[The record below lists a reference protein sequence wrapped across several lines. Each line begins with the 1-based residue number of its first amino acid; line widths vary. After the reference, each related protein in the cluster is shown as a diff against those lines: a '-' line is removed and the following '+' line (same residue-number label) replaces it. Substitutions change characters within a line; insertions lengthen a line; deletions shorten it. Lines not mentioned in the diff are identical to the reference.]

1 LEYLNA
7 RRAVCL
13 AVAVFF
19 SRRQQV
25 RTPAGELGTAA
36 PVGSGGYLGHGNWVA
51 RLLEIFQLSERLKG
65 KGRESVLLGA
75 PKGIA
80 FWR

>member
-1 LEYLNA
+1 MPREL
-7 RRAVCL
+7 VCL
-13 AVAVFF
+13 AVTVFF
-19 SRRQQV
+19 SRSQQV

-36 PVGSGGYLGHGNWVA
+36 PVGSGGYLGRGNWVA

-65 KGRESVLLGA
+65 KERESVLLGA

>member
-1 LEYLNA
+1 MPRES
-7 RRAVCL
+7 VCL
-13 AVAVFF
+13 AVTVFF
-19 SRRQQV
+19 SRSQQV

-36 PVGSGGYLGHGNWVA
+36 PVGSGGYLGRGNWVA

-65 KGRESVLLGA
+65 KERESVLLGA